1 MREPKEV
8 KGLRLSPAALIAI
21 AGGEPPKLDQSSFL
35 GMPLQAK
42 LGKSLLEIHEELL
55 GLVAMLEPRNEVI
68 GIAHDDDLSVHLL
81 LSPLP
86 NPQIEHVV

>member
-1 MREPKEV
+1 
-8 KGLRLSPAALIAI
+8 
-21 AGGEPPKLDQSSFL
+21 
-35 GMPLQAK
+35 
-42 LGKSLLEIHEELL
+42 
-55 GLVAMLEPRNEVI
+55 VAMLEPRNEVI